1 MAVAEGVGRGASP
14 PAAADL
20 CLLARRGGGLCQ
32 APPIAR
38 SLRTAEQVR
47 LLEARAAQAGTSP
60 LRLMRRAG
68 RAAWRLTQRLWPQRL
83 PGERQMLVLCGKGN
97 NGGDGYMVAAL
108 AARGGWR
115 VRLAAPLG
123 GPSTAESRQCAEWA
137 AESGVQML
145 PPGMEPCLQELQ
157 SGQERDRQ
165 GNWQPGGVAPR
176 LLVDALLGAGLTRG
190 VQGQLA
196 QVLRGMEGAP
206 VLALDVPSGLD
217 ADLGSA
223 QGEAVRATATLT
235 FIAAKPG
242 LCTGLGR
249 DCVGDLYL
257 ADLGLGELLAG
268 QDALPQLLD
277 QAGVLAQVPRFP
289 PASHKG
295 SRGRAVV
302 LGGCADYPGAPALA
316 ALAALRCGAGLVAAV
331 AESTEAVAALV
342 PEAILT
348 PVPPL
353 GTDQAGQASQAS
365 QTSQTDQASQAGHA
379 GQGGQSDWDQALP
392 DGAALVLGPGLGR
405 GEFGQALCAAAL
417 HRLAGQGKTRMVL
430 DADGLALWPGCVG
443 DIEAWRAAVLGRLV
457 ITPHPKEAA
466 ALLGCTTRQVQRDR
480 QSAARELAALTGAA
494 VVLKGAGSLIAAP
507 QDWPH
512 APHAG
517 ALRVCTGGSPVLA
530 TGGTGDVLAGA
541 IGGLLAQ
548 GMEPFAA
555 ACTAVVAHAE
565 AGDREAARAG
575 QGGLAASDLCAQ
587 MRLLLHPP
595 GTSP

>member
-1 MAVAEGVGRGASP
+1 MAAAKGDGPGASP
-14 PAAADL
+14 PAADL
-20 CLLARRGGGLCQ
+20 CLLARRSGGLCQ
-32 APPIAR
+32 VPPIAR
-38 SLRTAEQVR
+38 PLRTAAQVQMLEQ
-47 LLEARAAQAGTSP
+47 RAAEAGTSP

-68 RAAWRLTQRLWPQRL
+68 HAAWRLVQRLWPQRL
-83 PGERQMLVLCGKGN
+83 PGEGQMLVLCGKGN

-123 GPSTAESRQCAEWA
+123 GPATAESRQCAEWA
-137 AESGVQML
+137 AESGVQLL
-145 PPGMEPCLQELQ
+145 PQGMEPCLREL
-157 SGQERDRQ
+157 RRQ
-165 GNWQPGGVAPR
+165 DAGPR

-196 QVLRGMEGAP
+196 QVLRGMQGAP

-223 QGEAVRATATLT
+223 QGEAVRATATVT

-242 LCTGLGR
+242 LCTGPGR

-257 ADLGLGELLAG
+257 ADLGLGELLAA
-268 QDALPQLLD
+268 QAAQETAPPKARSAKRAKAAPETAPPQLLD

-316 ALAALRCGAGLVAAV
+316 ALAALRCGAGLVAVV

-348 PVPPL
+348 PVPSL
-353 GTDQAGQASQAS
+353 KAGQAGQ
-365 QTSQTDQASQAGHA
+365 D
-379 GQGGQSDWDQALP
+379 GQSDWDAALP
-392 DGAALVLGPGLGR
+392 DDAALVLGPGLGR
-405 GEFGQALCAAAL
+405 GAYGQALCAAAL
-417 HRLAGQGKTRMVL
+417 RRLAGQGNTRMVL

-443 DIEAWRAAVLGRLV
+443 GDKAWRAAVLGRLV

-466 ALLGCTTRQVQRDR
+466 ALLGCTTQQVQDDR
-480 QSAARELAALTGAA
+480 QAAVRQLAALTGAA

-507 QDWPH
+507 PDWLAQPQ
-512 APHAG
+512 AG

-555 ACTAVVAHAE
+555 ACAAVVAHAE

-575 QGGLAASDLCAQ
+575 EGGLAASDLCAQ
-587 MRLLLHPP
+587 MRLVLHPP
-595 GTSP
+595 TATPSGASP